1 MDQFLRFA
9 IDKKLQHE
17 KKMNQKLTEDDK
29 DWLRDPKRLVPL
41 VYEFV
46 TGKTES
52 LKPAYLLY
60 EKKILDD
67 D

>member
-1 MDQFLRFA
+1 
-9 IDKKLQHE
+9 
-17 KKMNQKLTEDDK
+17 LTEDDK

-46 TGKTES
+46 NGKRDA
-52 LKPAYLLY
+52 LKPAYLSF

-67 D
+67 V